1 MTKKIDSC
9 QPEITCQTRDLINSI
24 GKKTIRFDS
33 QKKTPVS
40 LGKSTKVRELNYM
53 NEII

>member
-1 MTKKIDSC
+1 MTNWKKKMTKKIDSC

-33 QKKTPVS
+33 QQSKCRKM
-40 LGKSTKVRELNYM
+40 K
-53 NEII
+53 